1 LQTQFTIL
9 SLSLSVCV
17 CVWLFLSYL
26 DYLIG
31 RRIHFERA
39 NTLATLQYQN
49 DLQHQQSG
57 TTTSAAAATAK
68 KKKKGKKAI
77 KAAKASNTKTTV
89 ELGPLS
95 IAQTV
100 LETRQCF
107 YRALFR
113 VCCRQ
118 STGRMLI
125 AQVIFFALL

>member
-1 LQTQFTIL
+1 
-9 SLSLSVCV
+9 
-17 CVWLFLSYL
+17 VWLFLSYL